1 MEIERVI
8 VVWIWHSELPKIRIP
23 GSVPIEGHK
32 SGSPTYCYR
41 IWAGNI
47 FPMSQGQSSQN
58 LVWGENF
65 VAGKLFT
72 SLGSSVNLA
81 KSDLRSPFQPYDS
94 RVNEFLAT
102 AWTVRKVNILRSN
115 LNKNFVFFRR
125 KSIELLPL
133 LFRPASYKK
142 YGFQLRSDRWE

>member
-1 MEIERVI
+1 M
-8 VVWIWHSELPKIRIP
+8 
-23 GSVPIEGHK
+23 PIEGHK

-72 SLGSSVNLA
+72 SLGSLVNLA

-94 RVNEFLAT
+94 RVNELLAT
-102 AWTVRKVNILRSN
+102 A
-115 LNKNFVFFRR
+115 
-125 KSIELLPL
+125 
-133 LFRPASYKK
+133 
-142 YGFQLRSDRWE
+142 